1 MARAS
6 QESMQLSKNLFK
18 IFSEYLTTDI
28 DLTELAKKHG
38 VGVRQLMDA
47 ASKEKWDLM
56 KIEHMR
62 LVSSKMAEQVVQD
75 NKDEVRQLKC
85 RELSDFKIAEE
96 KYRLMLAEADSADAI
111 YKWSMGRAKL
121 QELQYKSLGITKE
134 KSTAVNNI
142 FVKLPDRIEHA
153 IENAKNTAKDIIT
166 TAKVVDGEAKAI
178 DNPYASSG
186 NHNSSKKT
194 EELLKQV
201 EAKAELFE
209 NKLIKAIM

>member
-1 MARAS
+1 MARVS
-6 QESMQLSKNLFK
+6 QNDLEVQKNLYK
-18 IFSEYLTTDI
+18 IYVEYLSTDI
-28 DLTELAKKHG
+28 SLSDLAKKHN
-38 VGVRQLMDA
+38 VGIRQLMDK

-56 KIEHMR
+56 RLEH
-62 LVSSKMAEQVVQD
+62 SKQIADKMADQVVAD
-75 NKDEVRQLKC
+75 TKDEVRQLKC
-85 RELSDFKIAEE
+85 RELADFKVAEE

-134 KSTAVNNI
+134 KAAAVNNI

-153 IENAKNTAKDIIT
+153 IENAKNTAKDIT
-166 TAKVVDGEAKAI
+166 LTAKVVDGEANVV

-186 NHNSSKKT
+186 NANSIKKS

-209 NKLIKAIM
+209 NKLIKAYS